1 MNIVAGIDDSERT
14 EAVLAAAIQEA
25 KLREAILHV
34 VHVVQPPMIW
44 TDAVGIGATA
54 IPADTEIIEHI
65 RAAVWE
71 LATPTLTESGLD
83 WIKVDRM
90 GYPPDGLVEY
100 ADEVG
105 AALVVIGSRGRG
117 DLAALILGSTS
128 HRVANAAPCNVLIVK
143 NS

>member
-14 EAVLAAAIQEA
+14 KVVLAAAIEEA
-25 KLREAILHV
+25 QMRTANLHV

-44 TDAVGIGATA
+44 TDAVGIGATF

-71 LATPTLTESGLD
+71 LATPTLAHSGLD

-90 GYPPDGLVEY
+90 GYPPDELVEY
-100 ADEVG
+100 AKEVG
-105 AALVVIGSRGRG
+105 AELVAVGSRGRG

-128 HRVANAAPCNVLIVK
+128 HRVANTAPCNVLIVK
-143 NS
+143 NT